1 MYALCVSGTV
11 NTLGFVWKFLCAIYN
26 VSFIPSSI
34 HTPRVQRR
42 AVLTQRAEKATA
54 LPGMG
59 REVERMAKCL
69 KQREML
75 SCLLLM
81 EQPHQVRGAYL
92 SLQPACWVC

>member
-11 NTLGFVWKFLCAIYN
+11 NMLVFVWKFLCTIYK

-34 HTPRVQRR
+34 HTHRVQRR
-42 AVLTQRAEKATA
+42 AVPTQRAEKAAA

-59 REVERMAKCL
+59 REVKRMAKRL
-69 KQREML
+69 RQREML

-81 EQPHQVRGAYL
+81 EQQHQVRGAYL
-92 SLQPACWVC
+92 SLQSACWVC